1 MKKIILASVLFL
13 FCAEISHAQ
22 IEFLSTFRYMPKVIH
37 TRDSEKY
44 IPAGYEVGIPW
55 IYHGVCAISWKDDFW
70 TFLSGGQRYGAIA
83 IPAPMHPY
91 DGETKT
97 LRITDSTRTTYRSIS
112 YDSLGRYIPEDVLC
126 KDLWKNVTPFSK
138 KKRNRENMMITNDSL
153 TIYLI
158 NIPPKHLEA
167 VRKIVTTPID
177 DD

>member
-1 MKKIILASVLFL
+1 
-13 FCAEISHAQ
+13 
-22 IEFLSTFRYMPKVIH
+22 
-37 TRDSEKY
+37 
-44 IPAGYEVGIPW
+44 
-55 IYHGVCAISWKDDFW
+55 
-70 TFLSGGQRYGAIA
+70 
-83 IPAPMHPY
+83 MHPY
-91 DGETKT
+91 DGKTKI

-112 YDSLGRYIPEDVLC
+112 YDSLERYIPEDVLC